1 MGFSVVN
8 RLQGLRVYLAG
19 AMDRVPD
26 RGTGWRDKITP
37 FLNDLN
43 VVVFDPLKKP
53 GSIGIENQETHDVKN
68 HLKKVGDY
76 NELSKIM
83 KTIRSVDLRMVD
95 ISDFLIVHLDI
106 NTHPCGT
113 FEEIFLANRQ
123 KKPIIVHIEQGKSH
137 CPDWLFGAMPHELFF
152 DTWDQILR
160 YLAKINTEQHIDT
173 LNNRWCFLNA

>member
-53 GSIGIENQETHDVKN
+53 GSIGIENEETHDVKN
-68 HLKKVGDY
+68 HLKKVGEY

-83 KTIRSVDLRMVD
+83 KTIVVV
-95 ISDFLIVHLDI
+95 FLISL
-106 NTHPCGT
+106 
-113 FEEIFLANRQ
+113 
-123 KKPIIVHIEQGKSH
+123 KP
-137 CPDWLFGAMPHELFF
+137 
-152 DTWDQILR
+152 
-160 YLAKINTEQHIDT
+160 
-173 LNNRWCFLNA
+173 